1 MFCQHEELGP
11 VLEEKKR
18 KKLEDTRRRKEEKL
32 QRKEKREAAHQIK
45 MATRIEKEQRQ
56 NEDEEDCFCT
66 PVLMCPEES
75 DWVQPLDEEMWQSE
89 EVQRIL

>member
-1 MFCQHEELGP
+1 
-11 VLEEKKR
+11 
-18 KKLEDTRRRKEEKL
+18 
-32 QRKEKREAAHQIK
+32 
-45 MATRIEKEQRQ
+45 MATRIGKEQRQ